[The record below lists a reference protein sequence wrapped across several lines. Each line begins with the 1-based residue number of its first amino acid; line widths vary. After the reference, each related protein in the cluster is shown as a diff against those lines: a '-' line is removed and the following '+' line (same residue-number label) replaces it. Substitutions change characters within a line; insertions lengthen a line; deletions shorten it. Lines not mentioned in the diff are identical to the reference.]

1 MSREKGG
8 GSRQVDEGRVRSEVE
23 VRGGGVRRGWRCE
36 VEEGGG
42 GGGGGVRWR
51 REEGVEV

>member
-23 VRGGGVRRGWRCE
+23 VRGGGVR
-36 VEEGGG
+36 
-42 GGGGGVRWR
+42 WR
-51 REEGVEV
+51 REVEV

>member
-8 GSRQVDEGRVRSEVE
+8 GSRPVDEGRVRSEVE
-23 VRGGGVRRGWRCE
+23 GGGGVRWRRKE
-36 VEEGGG
+36 
-42 GGGGGVRWR
+42 GGGGVRWR